1 MPLWRVEVAGVSHR
15 FVEASSEED
24 AVAVVTQAI
33 VEALDVAATPA
44 SPTLA
49 SIYEAAGPIKKR
61 NLLAAMDGLT
71 SPRSLDDSR
80 RARRQLKRLITFEE
94 TSAAWIKKHP
104 NPPLPPVDILEIH
117 RMVKMSEVQHIER
130 AMLRLREGEKRSHLH
145 D

>member
-1 MPLWRVEVAGVSHR
+1 MSLWRVEVAGVSHR
-15 FVEASSEED
+15 FVDAASAED
-24 AVAVVTQAI
+24 AVAAVTQSI
-33 VEALDVAATPA
+33 LEALDLTAAPA
-44 SPTLA
+44 SAILA
-49 SIYEAAGPIKKR
+49 DVYEAAGPIKKR

-94 TSAAWIKKHP
+94 SSAAWIRNHP
-104 NPPLPPVDILEIH
+104 NPPLPPVDVLEIH